1 MNLLGKIFTLLIFIM
16 SLVFMSF
23 AVAVYSTHKNW
34 REMVLLSREEAQKLG
49 KPVGLKWQL
58 QDAQKLREEVE
69 NQRARLDE
77 ELKAEKA
84 ARQNDVSK
92 LQTELDEMKKANQR
106 LEADIKEVTLEK
118 NKTIQALAE
127 VTALNKKLADD
138 TTDLWQKWMEA
149 KKERDEMSSRLTTV
163 TVELRQAEGELARL
177 KDKLVQVGKQYT
189 DALAVLQLFGLNSD
203 PDYYK
208 VATVNGLVTAVRAN
222 GLVEISIG
230 ADDGVRKGGL
240 LRVVRADGS
249 MYLGQIEVLETQ
261 PDRAVCRIIP
271 GSQQGTIQPGDK
283 VRSDLS
289 DVLTSSN

>member
-34 REMVLLSREEAQKLG
+34 REMVMLSPEEATRLG

-58 QDAQKLREEVE
+58 QQAQKLREEVE
-69 NQRARLDE
+69 NQRARLEE

-92 LQTELDEMKKANQR
+92 LKEELAEMRTANKK
-106 LEADIKEVTLEK
+106 LEDDIKEVTLEK
-118 NKTIQALAE
+118 NKATQALGE
-127 VTALNKKLADD
+127 ITALNKKLADD

-149 KKERDEMSSRLTTV
+149 KKERDQISSRLTTASV
-163 TVELRQAEGELARL
+163 QLRQAEGELARL
-177 KDKLVQVGKQYT
+177 KEKLVQVGKQYT

-208 VATVNGLVTAVRAN
+208 VATVQGMVTAVRAN

-230 ADDGVRKGGL
+230 ADDGVRKGGV
-240 LRVVRADGS
+240 LRVIRADGS

-261 PDRAVCRIIP
+261 PDRAVCRIVP
-271 GSQQGTIQPGDK
+271 GSQQGAIQPGDK

-289 DVLTSSN
+289 DVLTSSH

>member
-34 REMVLLSREEAQKLG
+34 REMVMLSPEEATRLG

-58 QDAQKLREEVE
+58 QQAQKLREEVE
-69 NQRARLDE
+69 NQRARLEE

-92 LQTELDEMKKANQR
+92 LKEELAEMRTANKK
-106 LEADIKEVTLEK
+106 LEDDIKEVTLEK
-118 NKTIQALAE
+118 NKATQALGE
-127 VTALNKKLADD
+127 ITALNKKLADD

-149 KKERDEMSSRLTTV
+149 KKERDQISSRLTTASV
-163 TVELRQAEGELARL
+163 QLRQAEGELARL
-177 KDKLVQVGKQYT
+177 KEKLVQVGKQYT

-208 VATVNGLVTAVRAN
+208 VAIVQGMVTAVRAN

-230 ADDGVRKGGL
+230 ADDGVRKGGV
-240 LRVVRADGS
+240 LRVIRADGS

-261 PDRAVCRIIP
+261 PDRAVCRIVP
-271 GSQQGTIQPGDK
+271 GSQQGAIQPGDK

-289 DVLTSSN
+289 DVLTSSH

>member
-69 NQRARLDE
+69 NQRARLEE
-77 ELKAEKA
+77 ELNREKA

-92 LQTELDEMKKANQR
+92 LKEELAEMRAVNKKI
-106 LEADIKEVTLEK
+106 EDDIKEVTLEK
-118 NKTIQALAE
+118 NKAVQALAE

-149 KKERDEMSSRLTTV
+149 KKERDDIASRLTTA
-163 TVELRQAEGELARL
+163 TVQLRQAEGELARL
-177 KDKLVQVGKQYT
+177 KDKLVQVSKQYT

-208 VATVNGLVTAVRAN
+208 VATVHGLVTAVRAN

-240 LRVVRADGS
+240 LRVIRADGS

-261 PDRAVCRIIP
+261 PDRAVCRVVP

>member
-34 REMVLLSREEAQKLG
+34 REMVMLSPEEATRLG

-58 QDAQKLREEVE
+58 QQAQKLREEVE
-69 NQRARLDE
+69 NQRARLEE

-92 LQTELDEMKKANQR
+92 LKEELAEMRTANKK
-106 LEADIKEVTLEK
+106 LEDDIKEVTLEK
-118 NKTIQALAE
+118 NKATQALGE
-127 VTALNKKLADD
+127 ITALNKKLADD

-149 KKERDEMSSRLTTV
+149 KKERDEISSRLTTASV
-163 TVELRQAEGELARL
+163 QLRQAEGELARL
-177 KDKLVQVGKQYT
+177 KEKLVQVGKQYT

-208 VATVNGLVTAVRAN
+208 VATVQGMVTAVRAN

-230 ADDGVRKGGL
+230 ADDGVRKGGV
-240 LRVVRADGS
+240 LRVIRADGS

-261 PDRAVCRIIP
+261 PDRAVCRIVP
-271 GSQQGTIQPGDK
+271 GSQQGAIQPGDK

-289 DVLTSSN
+289 DVLTSSH

>member
-34 REMVLLSREEAQKLG
+34 REMVMLSPEEATRLG

-58 QDAQKLREEVE
+58 QQAQKLREEVE
-69 NQRARLDE
+69 NQRARLEE

-92 LQTELDEMKKANQR
+92 LKEELAEMRTANKK
-106 LEADIKEVTLEK
+106 LEDDIKEVTLEK
-118 NKTIQALAE
+118 NKATQALGE
-127 VTALNKKLADD
+127 ITALNKKLADD

-149 KKERDEMSSRLTTV
+149 QKERDQISSRLTTASV
-163 TVELRQAEGELARL
+163 QLRQAEGELARL
-177 KDKLVQVGKQYT
+177 KEKLVQVGKQYT

-208 VATVNGLVTAVRAN
+208 VATVQGMVTAVRAN

-230 ADDGVRKGGL
+230 ADDGVRKGGV
-240 LRVVRADGS
+240 LRVIRADGS

-261 PDRAVCRIIP
+261 PDRAVCRIVP
-271 GSQQGTIQPGDK
+271 GSQQGAIQPGDK

-289 DVLTSSN
+289 DVLTSSH